1 MSNWITDN
9 KPAAMV
15 AGVGLLLFLGLSVTG
30 YIVNSKR
37 SELDKK
43 ISVAS
48 KEIKSANAAEITPSR
63 ASNEELEKELKILLL
78 PKDPNDDKNVIMEIR
93 AGAGGDE
100 AAPVRESVSAGRAA
114 WQKMLGNDS
123 CRPSGERLKGSGRL
137 KKIECCKTERKGR
150 EGKGR

>member
-15 AGVGLLLFLGLSVTG
+15 AGVGLLLFLGLSATG

-43 ISVAS
+43 ISIAA

-63 ASNEELEKELKILLL
+63 SSNEELEKELNRYAKAVGTWKRPTSPSL
-78 PKDPNDDKNVIMEIR
+78 PPPR
-93 AGAGGDE
+93 W
-100 AAPVRESVSAGRAA
+100 PPP
-114 WQKMLGNDS
+114 
-123 CRPSGERLKGSGRL
+123 RPRHSRMN
-137 KKIECCKTERKGR
+137 
-150 EGKGR
+150 

>member
-15 AGVGLLLFLGLSVTG
+15 AGVGLLLFLGLSATG

-43 ISVAS
+43 ISIAA

-63 ASNEELEKELKILLL
+63 SSNEELEKELTSRGTRKFLREHLRVTHGILQ
-78 PKDPNDDKNVIMEIR
+78 EGR
-93 AGAGGDE
+93 CAAAWTQGAQQSAAGGRYGI
-100 AAPVRESVSAGRAA
+100 PVALCV
-114 WQKMLGNDS
+114 LPLL
-123 CRPSGERLKGSGRL
+123 RPFPH
-137 KKIECCKTERKGR
+137 C
-150 EGKGR
+150 

>member
-48 KEIKSANAAEITPSR
+48 KEIKSANAAETR
-63 ASNEELEKELKILLL
+63 
-78 PKDPNDDKNVIMEIR
+78 
-93 AGAGGDE
+93 
-100 AAPVRESVSAGRAA
+100 RAA
-114 WQKMLGNDS
+114 HPMRSWKRN
-123 CRPSGERLKGSGRL
+123 
-137 KKIECCKTERKGR
+137 
-150 EGKGR
+150 